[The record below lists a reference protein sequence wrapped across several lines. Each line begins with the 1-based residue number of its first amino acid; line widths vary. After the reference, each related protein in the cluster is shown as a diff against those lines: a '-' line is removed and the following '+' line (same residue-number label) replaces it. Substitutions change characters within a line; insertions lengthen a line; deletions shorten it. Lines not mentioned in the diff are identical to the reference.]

1 MLENIEDPELNWL
14 FVLLPEPFHV
24 LGDLDLRLLVD
35 QLGV

>member
-35 QLGV
+35 QLRV